1 MDGVIVDTELVH
13 RYACYQQF
21 GELNIEVPEEMEV
34 EIGVYLKGA
43 AKGWGTMDDFEFFAE
58 Q

>member
-1 MDGVIVDTELVH
+1 MEAKGWVNWQTAEIT
-13 RYACYQQF
+13 
-21 GELNIEVPEEMEV
+21 GIEVPEEMEV